1 MGRQRKTTI
10 TVEQQEILVLR
21 RRRRVTQR
29 WCDACAQQVER
40 LSPEQAVAVVG
51 RSARAIYWQI
61 EAGQLHFSETPEG
74 LVWICLNSLI
84 A

>member
-29 WCDACAQQVER
+29 WCDGCAQQVEM

-51 RSARAIYWQI
+51 RSARAIYRQI
-61 EAGQLHFSETPEG
+61 EAGQLHFTETPEG
-74 LVWICLNSLI
+74 LVWICLNSLL